1 MSIYSPAAAV
11 KVAPQPQVGPRVF
24 VIGNEKGGT
33 GKSTVAV
40 NLVVG
45 LLRSGQRV
53 ACIDIDAR
61 QATLGRY
68 MANRRL
74 FAARHGVTLPFP
86 TDVILPT
93 TEGDS
98 RADAEA
104 EDQRKLAELV
114 AELGATHDSIV
125 IDTPGRNDHMTRLA
139 HSHADVL
146 ITPINDSHIDLDL
159 IATLDPATLKV
170 LKPSIYSDLVWEQRK
185 QRALWRRP
193 PLEWIVMLNRVRQ
206 VDSKNAREI
215 ESVLKQLAPRFR
227 FQIAPGFGERTIF
240 REMFQD
246 GLTLLDMREAG
257 IERSLSMS
265 HVAARNEIRILMEML
280 GYGLS

>member
-1 MSIYSPAAAV
+1 MYSSAAAV
-11 KVAPQPQVGPRVF
+11 NLAQDAQTGPRVF

-45 LLRSGQRV
+45 LMRSGQRV

-68 MANRRL
+68 MANRRA
-74 FAARHGVTLPFP
+74 FAARQGVTLPCP
-86 TDVILPT
+86 TDVVLPT

-98 RADAEA
+98 RAEAEA

-114 AELGATHDSIV
+114 SELGATHDAIV

-170 LKPSIYSDLVWEQRK
+170 VKPSIYSDLVWEQRK
-185 QRALWRRP
+185 QRAMWGRR

-215 ESVLKQLAPRFR
+215 ETILKGLAPRFR

-246 GLTLLDMREAG
+246 GLTLLDLREAG

-265 HVAARNEIRILMEML
+265 HVAARNEIRILLEML
-280 GYGLS
+280 GYGIV